1 MVPGSG
7 KFRGVIKR
15 AWRRTRHRFANIFSV
30 GITGRLAMS
39 FAAVG
44 ILAAAAN
51 LIVERGVAVVHTTR
65 LDRAQFSPIP
75 SFSKPS
81 ATAPAAA
88 PASAPTPAPAPADDP
103 VIRRRAEPAPA
114 RIHIDSFMGAVDR
127 FQHAITE
134 RASVNS
140 ASTTD
145 EVKAATQDLDTAT
158 TDVQVRSG
166 PVAAA
171 AAPAIEQGLLTY
183 VEAGDKYLQIA
194 DARRA
199 ARREYIGRSEAMDAR
214 ISASLG
220 RDWKIFGHVFARQS
234 LVQLHT
240 DLEELRRRFA
250 VIGASDI
257 YDAGAVAALAN
268 SEHALAATF
277 NRNEQSFRRTEGA
290 DWIRQ
295 IRDDMAQLVMLRESI
310 VSTDAK
316 FRDGALE
323 FADAQKQLVDA
334 IPRPPPEPVFR
345 PAPSPPAAQTPAVP
359 LSADAPLSTAVPQ
372 STAVLIPAVASPI
385 VDAVTTNVPDLE
397 RQRTTIAC
405 ITAAVLLVLLTIS
418 VLTVRS
424 IIIPVSRML
433 AATEKLASGDVDV
446 RVPRGGIKELDT
458 LAISFNRMA
467 AQLAAARD
475 MTQDYRRHLETQV
488 TQRTRQLQYLAEHDP
503 LTLLPNRR
511 KFFSLFNDSLQWA
524 AKNQRNVAVFFID
537 VDNFKNLNDSM
548 GHAFGDRV
556 LMSVAQRLEETSK
569 SFGYAARLGG
579 DEFTVVHQDAPS
591 TQGAQAAG
599 RKLVEAFQQ
608 PLNVDGREV
617 TVSVSVGASLYPD
630 HELRAE
636 DLLSAADA
644 ALFRAKA
651 LGRSQLA
658 IFTPE
663 LLETATRKFTTEQG
677 LRRAIERSEFELV
690 FQPEVSL
697 NSLEMELAE
706 ALIRWRM
713 PDGRLAQPD
722 EFLAVTEESGLIIE
736 VGNWVLRKAIETV
749 AGWHHGEWPEAKI
762 AINVSSRQ
770 LLDHRFVERV
780 QDLLH
785 EFKVPPHCI
794 EFELTESVL
803 QTGPTTLESL
813 RHLRS
818 LDIAIALDDFGT
830 GYSSLASLERL
841 PLSRIKLDRTLIA
854 GIDTNARSA
863 AITVALIKLCDSLG
877 LEVTAEGVERAA
889 QFGCLAAY
897 RTMNLQGYLISRPV
911 AADQI
916 LRVRSLIPQIMG
928 DLLLS
933 IPAAQ
938 PMDERS
944 AGRRRSLI
952 RS

>member
-1 MVPGSG
+1 M
-7 KFRGVIKR
+7 
-15 AWRRTRHRFANIFSV
+15 RHRFANIFSV

-75 SFSKPS
+75 SFSKPL
-81 ATAPAAA
+81 AAAAA
-88 PASAPTPAPAPADDP
+88 PAAVPTPAPAHADEA
-103 VIRRRAEPAPA
+103 VIRRRTEPALA
-114 RIHIDSFMGAVDR
+114 RVYIDSFMGAVDR
-127 FQHAITE
+127 FQRAIAE
-134 RASVNS
+134 RAAVNS
-140 ASTTD
+140 AGTAD
-145 EVKAATQDLDTAT
+145 EVKVATLDLDTAT

-199 ARREYIGRSEAMDAR
+199 ARREYASRSEAMDAR
-214 ISASLG
+214 IAASLG

-234 LVQLHT
+234 LMQLHT

-250 VIGASDI
+250 IIGASDI
-257 YDAGAVAALAN
+257 YDAGAVTALAG

-310 VSTDAK
+310 VSTDANS
-316 FRDGALE
+316 REGALE
-323 FADAQKQLVDA
+323 FANAQKQLVDA

-345 PAPSPPAAQTPAVP
+345 PAPSPPAAQTPAVAQ
-359 LSADAPLSTAVPQ
+359 STDAPQ

-385 VDAVTTNVPDLE
+385 VDAVTTTVPDRQ

-488 TQRTRQLQYLAEHDP
+488 NQRTLQLQYLAEHDP

-556 LMSVAQRLEETSK
+556 LMSVARRLEETAK
-569 SFGYAARLGG
+569 NFGYAARLGG

-599 RKLVEAFQQ
+599 RRLVEAFQQ
-608 PLNVDGREV
+608 PLTVDGREV
-617 TVSVSVGASLYPD
+617 TVSVSVGASLYPE

-697 NSLEMELAE
+697 ASLEMELAE

-749 AGWHHGEWPEAKI
+749 AGWHHGEWPEARI

-803 QTGPTTLESL
+803 QTGPATLESL

-863 AITVALIKLCDSLG
+863 AITAALIKLCDSLG

-889 QFGCLAAY
+889 QFGCLAGC
-897 RTMNLQGYLISRPV
+897 RTMYLQGYLISRPV
-911 AADQI
+911 AADEI
-916 LRVRSLIPQIMG
+916 MRVRGVIPQIMD

-933 IPAAQ
+933 IPTVQAIG
-938 PMDERS
+938 ES
-944 AGRRRSLI
+944 SGAGRRRSLI
-952 RS
+952 S

>member
-1 MVPGSG
+1 M
-7 KFRGVIKR
+7 
-15 AWRRTRHRFANIFSV
+15 RHRFANIFSV

-75 SFSKPS
+75 SFSKPL
-81 ATAPAAA
+81 AAAAA
-88 PASAPTPAPAPADDP
+88 PAAVPTPAPAHADEA
-103 VIRRRAEPAPA
+103 VIRRRTEPALA
-114 RIHIDSFMGAVDR
+114 RVYIDSFMGAVDR
-127 FQHAITE
+127 FQRAIAE
-134 RASVNS
+134 RAAVNS
-140 ASTTD
+140 AGTAD
-145 EVKAATQDLDTAT
+145 EVKVATLDLDTAT

-199 ARREYIGRSEAMDAR
+199 ARREYASRSEAMDAR
-214 ISASLG
+214 IAASLG

-234 LVQLHT
+234 LMQLHT

-250 VIGASDI
+250 IIGASDI
-257 YDAGAVAALAN
+257 YDAGAVTALAG

-310 VSTDAK
+310 VSTDANS
-316 FRDGALE
+316 REGALE
-323 FADAQKQLVDA
+323 FANAQKQLVDA

-345 PAPSPPAAQTPAVP
+345 PAPSPPAAQTPAVAQ
-359 LSADAPLSTAVPQ
+359 STDAPQ

-385 VDAVTTNVPDLE
+385 VDAVTTTVPDQE

-488 TQRTRQLQYLAEHDP
+488 NQRTLQLQYLAEHDP

-556 LMSVAQRLEETSK
+556 LMSVARRLEETAK
-569 SFGYAARLGG
+569 NFGYAARLGG

-599 RKLVEAFQQ
+599 RRLVEAFQQ
-608 PLNVDGREV
+608 PLTVDGREV
-617 TVSVSVGASLYPD
+617 TVSVSVGASLYPE

-697 NSLEMELAE
+697 ASLEMELAE

-749 AGWHHGEWPEAKI
+749 AGWHHGEWPEARI

-803 QTGPTTLESL
+803 QTGPATLESL

-863 AITVALIKLCDSLG
+863 AITAALIKLCDSLG

-889 QFGCLAAY
+889 QFGCLAGC
-897 RTMNLQGYLISRPV
+897 RTMYLQGYLISRPV
-911 AADQI
+911 AADEI
-916 LRVRSLIPQIMG
+916 MRVRGVIPQIMD

-933 IPAAQ
+933 IPTVQAIG
-938 PMDERS
+938 ES
-944 AGRRRSLI
+944 SGAGRRRSLI
-952 RS
+952 S

>member
-1 MVPGSG
+1 
-7 KFRGVIKR
+7 
-15 AWRRTRHRFANIFSV
+15 V

-81 ATAPAAA
+81 AAAPAAA
-88 PASAPTPAPAPADDP
+88 PAPAPAPAPADDA
-103 VIRRRAEPAPA
+103 VIRRRTDPTLA
-114 RIHIDSFMGAVDR
+114 RVHIDSFMDAVDR
-127 FQHAITE
+127 FQRAITQ

-140 ASTTD
+140 ASTAD

-183 VEAGDKYLQIA
+183 VESGDRYLQIA

-199 ARREYIGRSEAMDAR
+199 ARQEFIGRSEAMDAR
-214 ISASLG
+214 IAGSLN
-220 RDWKIFGHVFARQS
+220 RDWKIFGHIFARQS
-234 LVQLHT
+234 LMQLHT

-250 VIGASDI
+250 VIGASDT
-257 YDAGAVAALAN
+257 YDAGAVAALAS
-268 SEHALAATF
+268 SERALAATF
-277 NRNEQSFRRTEGA
+277 NHNEGSYRRSEGA
-290 DWIRQ
+290 DWMRQ
-295 IRDDMAQLVMLRESI
+295 IREDMAQLVMLRESI
-310 VSTDAK
+310 ESTDAK
-316 FRDGALE
+316 SRDGALE
-323 FADAQKQLVDA
+323 FANAQKQLVDA

-345 PAPSPPAAQTPAVP
+345 PAPSPPAAQTSAV
-359 LSADAPLSTAVPQ
+359 LESADAPL

-385 VDAVTTNVPDLE
+385 VDAVTTTVPDQE

-488 TQRTRQLQYLAEHDP
+488 NQRTLQLQYLAEHDP

-511 KFFSLFNDSLQWA
+511 KFFSLFNDSLLWA

-556 LMSVAQRLEETSK
+556 LMSVAQRLEETAK

-608 PLNVDGREV
+608 PLTVDGREV

-697 NSLEMELAE
+697 DSLEMELAE

-749 AGWHHGEWPEAKI
+749 ASWHHGEWPNARI

-770 LLDHRFVERV
+770 LLDLRFVERV
-780 QDLLH
+780 QDLLR

-803 QTGPTTLESL
+803 QTGPATLESL

-863 AITVALIKLCDSLG
+863 AITAALIKLCESLG

-889 QFGCLAAY
+889 QFGCLAGY
-897 RTMNLQGYLISRPV
+897 RTMYLQGYLISRPV
-911 AADQI
+911 AADEI
-916 LRVRSLIPQIMG
+916 LRVRSLIPQIMD

-933 IPAAQ
+933 IPATQ
-938 PMDERS
+938 PMGES
-944 AGRRRSLI
+944 SGAGRRRSLI
-952 RS
+952 S